1 MDARRPRLAPNCGHP
16 GAGGLHSGCNLTES
30 RMLESITQFDTWLF
44 LKLNAGAANSVCDW
58 LMPWVTELQHWLPL
72 IVLGLA
78 AVAVLGKGRGRTII
92 LTAVVLIALTDQV
105 SSHIIKPL
113 VARPRPCHTVE
124 GVRLLYR
131 CGSTYAF
138 PSGHA
143 VTSMA
148 AAIFFG
154 LLYRRFL
161 WPLLALSVIV
171 SYSRIY
177 LGIHYPL
184 DTLAGWVLGAA
195 MGLGGLWTYRHKIQP
210 FANRFR
216 WFRDDSTAN
225 SSQASDAM

>member
-1 MDARRPRLAPNCGHP
+1 
-16 GAGGLHSGCNLTES
+16 
-30 RMLESITQFDTWLF
+30 MLEAITRFDTWLF

-58 LMPWVTELQHWLPL
+58 LMPWVTEFRHWLPI

-78 AVAVLGKGRGRTII
+78 AVAVFGKGKGRTIV
-92 LTAVVLIALTDQV
+92 LTAVVLFALTDQV
-105 SSHIIKPL
+105 SSHLIKPL

-131 CGSTYAF
+131 CGATYAF
-138 PSGHA
+138 PSSHA
-143 VTSMA
+143 VTTMA

-154 LLYRRFL
+154 LLYRRML
-161 WPLLALSVIV
+161 WPLLMLSLII

-184 DTLAGWVLGAA
+184 DILGGWALGAA
-195 MGLGGLWTYRHKIQP
+195 MSAGGLWLYRRKIQP

-216 WFRDDSTAN
+216 WFRDDPNAN
-225 SSQASDAM
+225 PSHNTNAT